1 MGLRIWNNPL
11 VLLNSMETPLLH
23 VFFAIRLVCAF
34 IEDVDEVYGRVVL
47 ACSSRSFGMVS

>member
-1 MGLRIWNNPL
+1 
-11 VLLNSMETPLLH
+11 METPLLH

-34 IEDVDEVYGRVVL
+34 LEDVDEVYGRVYL